1 MKQIFFPHSK
11 DTGRYSSVRL
21 FSGKWASV
29 GLMGLCLAAA
39 GCATQSQ
46 YQNENAPRNTS
57 DSSVNVLLS
66 ENEGRVLFESSSI
79 RDRRNI
85 VLTNAT
91 EKFGEPQCQASKTG
105 LVNSRKAS
113 TIEDC
118 TFDLS
123 PQKLMYA
130 GSPIDNIR
138 YRFLDGRL
146 LQMKVVFERTLSD
159 DSVALRSS
167 LQRDLKL
174 SQANEALTE
183 NEWYLAHDQ
192 VTVMQASNE
201 LGVQAGSALQIS
213 DAKITPL
220 VIGL

>member
-1 MKQIFFPHSK
+1 MKQLFTPRSK
-11 DTGRYSSVRL
+11 DTDRYRSARLSSA
-21 FSGKWASV
+21 KWATV
-29 GLMGLCLAAA
+29 GLMGLCLAVA
-39 GCATQSQ
+39 GCATNSQSQ
-46 YQNENAPRNTS
+46 SAPPDTS
-57 DSSVNVLLS
+57 DSAINVLLS

-79 RDRRNI
+79 RDRRDD
-85 VLTNAT
+85 VLTSAT
-91 EKFGEPQCQASKTG
+91 EKFGQPQCQASKTG

-113 TIEDC
+113 MIEDC

-146 LQMKVVFERTLSD
+146 LQMKVVFERSLSD
-159 DSVALRSS
+159 GSVALRSS

-174 SQANEALTE
+174 SQANQALTE
-183 NEWYLAHDQ
+183 NEWFLTHDQ
-192 VTVMQASNE
+192 VTVMQASND
-201 LGVQAGSALQIS
+201 LGVQTGSALQIS